1 MFNIANSVLAH
12 KALPQKALVT
22 KALAAKTLGM
32 LSVAFALTGCIST
45 SAGSAG
51 TYATPTGNAPVINNE
66 TPYSSALRCVAT
78 RIHNDAQTLRIAV
91 GNIRDYTGKEEADG
105 SGRKITQGAALMAMS
120 ALGKAGV
127 PLVERYDTAITE
139 LELKYT
145 NNKLIGDGTSA
156 NTDGQSEGS
165 SDYRKIFA
173 GEIRGSD
180 YYLVGGI
187 TELNFNIR
195 SGGVDGAVS
204 SPDAMGWGVSAGGK
218 IYVMNIGLDLR
229 LVNSRTLEVVDFVS
243 YQKQI
248 VGHEVSAGVFDFLGG
263 NLFQVGAGESAQ
275 EPLQLAVRSVLE
287 RAVLKMLVPLYHVN
301 PTDCGSRI
309 AGNKSDPMGTI
320 DYRQSNPSGA
330 VPSAAPVRSANAA
343 APYLQTSSA
352 QPYSQVPQQQT
363 APAPVRSADTSPYG
377 YYADVDNSGLRG
389 NVN

>member
-1 MFNIANSVLAH
+1 MFNIATSVLAH
-12 KALPQKALVT
+12 KALP
-22 KALAAKTLGM
+22 AKTLGM

-78 RIHNDAQTLRIAV
+78 HIHNDSQTLRIAV

-145 NNKLIGDGTSA
+145 NNKLIGDGVSTNVDGSQ
-156 NTDGQSEGS
+156 NDGQTQGGG
-165 SDYRKIFA
+165 DYRKIFA

-248 VGHEVSAGVFDFLGG
+248 VGHEISAGVFDFLGG
-263 NLFQVGAGESAQ
+263 NLFQIGAGESAQ

-309 AGNKSDPMGTI
+309 AGSKSDPMGSI

-330 VPSAAPVRSANAA
+330 ISPAAPTHSVNSNA
-343 APYLQTSSA
+343 PTSQTTDA
-352 QPYSQVPQQQT
+352 QPYSQVPQQAAS
-363 APAPVRSADTSPYG
+363 APAPVRAADTSPYS
-377 YYADVDNSGLRG
+377 YYSDVDNSGLRG